1 VTLERALV
9 LVVLA
14 LWFLLCS
21 WYGSALLD
29 G

>member
-9 LVVLA
+9 LVVLV
-14 LWFLLCS
+14 LWFLLCA